1 MDVLID
7 RCFRMKK
14 KEIVLSVQL
23 LLCATLFVSSCE
35 SDSDEWDVQ
44 RESTIAAFRAKTDSI
59 VDKETFLYFTDPHL
73 LSYDNQFSEA
83 IKYNFES
90 SFSPVGELFNILP
103 LNFCLCGGDWL
114 NAGDTQE
121 VAAEKLLYAD
131 SQMKQLFS
139 GKYYKM
145 FGNHD
150 TNYQGLVSETDSTR
164 GVFSRD
170 FIDKT
175 YFSETGSAYY
185 TFDGRNTS
193 FFILDSWLDWTLQM
207 DDYRWEQLDWLSN
220 QLKNNRCQHKVIGIH
235 MYYNEG
241 QTVPMSEVLMDICD
255 AFNLRQT
262 ISVNGR
268 EYDFSESVG
277 KVHLII
283 SGHNHVDG
291 LNYVGRDGEI
301 PVVRTCAFMKDN
313 TPNFDLCVLD
323 YDTGYLHMIRVG
335 TGENRKVKLAM

>member
-1 MDVLID
+1 
-7 RCFRMKK
+7 MKN
-14 KEIVLSVQL
+14 KEKVLSAL
-23 LLCATLFVSSCE
+23 LFFLCPTLFVSSCE
-35 SDSDEWDVQ
+35 SDSNGRDVQ
-44 RESTIAAFRAKTDSI
+44 KEEAITAFRAKADSVI
-59 VDKETFLYFTDPHL
+59 DKETFLYFTDPHL
-73 LSYDNQFSEA
+73 LSYGNQFTDA
-83 IKYNFES
+83 IKSKFVS

-114 NAGDTQE
+114 RDGDTQE

-150 TNYQGLVSETDSTR
+150 TNYQGIVSEIDSTR
-164 GVFSRD
+164 GDFSRD

-185 TFDGRNTS
+185 NFDCRNTS
-193 FFILDSWLDWTLQM
+193 FFILDSWLDWTPQM
-207 DDYRWEQLDWLSN
+207 NDYRWEQLIWLAT

-235 MYYNEG
+235 MYYNERA
-241 QTVPMSEVLMDICD
+241 VPMSEELTDICD

-268 EYDFSESVG
+268 EYDFSQSIG

-283 SGHNHVDG
+283 SGHTHVDG
-291 LNYVGRDGEI
+291 ISYVGRNSNI

>member
-1 MDVLID
+1 
-7 RCFRMKK
+7 MKN
-14 KEIVLSVQL
+14 KEKVLSAL
-23 LLCATLFVSSCE
+23 LFFWCPTLFVSSCE
-35 SDSDEWDVQ
+35 SDSNGRDVQ
-44 RESTIAAFRAKTDSI
+44 KEEAITAFRAKADSVI
-59 VDKETFLYFTDPHL
+59 DKVTFLYFTDPHL
-73 LSYDNQFSEA
+73 LSYGNQFTDA
-83 IKYNFES
+83 IKSKFVS

-114 NAGDTQE
+114 TDGDTQE

-131 SQMKQLFS
+131 SQMKQLFG

-150 TNYQGLVSETDSTR
+150 TNYQGTVSETDPTR
-164 GVFSRD
+164 GDFSRD

-185 TFDGRNTS
+185 TFNAKSTS

-207 DDYRWEQLDWLSN
+207 DDYRWEQLNWLAT
-220 QLKNNRCQHKVIGIH
+220 QLKDNRYQHKVIGIH

-241 QTVPMSEVLMDICD
+241 QAVPMSEELTDICD
-255 AFNLRQT
+255 AFNLRQK

-268 EYDFSESVG
+268 EYDFSQSVG
-277 KVHLII
+277 KIHLII

-291 LNYVGRDGEI
+291 LNYVGHNSDI
-301 PVVRTCAFMKDN
+301 PVVRTYAFMKDN
-313 TPNFDLCVLD
+313 KPTFDLCILD
-323 YDTGYLHMIRVG
+323 YDNGYLHMIRVG
-335 TGENRKVKLAM
+335 TGENRKVKLAI